1 MENSMNDNT
10 VYVNMLGGFSII
22 LGSKHIDAMGNQ
34 SKKPWNLLEYLIAF
48 RKREIALEEL
58 IDLFWG
64 NEDSSNPNGALK
76 TLLFRSRKLLIPL
89 TDRPQD
95 YLIHIRGTYAWNPD
109 VEIVADI
116 DEFED
121 LCNHIFSTD
130 TSTAEYQLDLCLQA
144 LDLYKGDF
152 LPKSSWISWVIPISA
167 YYHSLYQK
175 LVHKTVSILK
185 ERDDFQ
191 KIIDICQHAIVI
203 EQFDE
208 KIHSELIY
216 ALYKAGS
223 QQAAL
228 DHYNRTIN
236 MLYDEFAIT
245 PSDELKDLYKTIQDT
260 KHGITTDLSIIQ
272 DSLREETQER
282 GAFYCEYAVF
292 KNIYQLESRAIERT
306 GDSIYLGLVTISD
319 SKGKLLKPS
328 IQTRA
333 MAELGEAICRS
344 LRRGDAYTRYS
355 ISQYIILIP
364 TATYENGEK
373 VMQRISC
380 NFKKDYTRKDLNVQC
395 SLMALLPS

>member
-1 MENSMNDNT
+1 MESSINDNT
-10 VYVNMLGGFSII
+10 VYVNMLGGFSIT
-22 LGSKHIDAMGNQ
+22 LDGKHIDAMGNQ

-48 RKREIALEEL
+48 RKREIALEEM

-64 NEDSSNPNGALK
+64 NDDSNNPSGALK
-76 TLLFRSRKLLIPL
+76 TLLFRSRKLLTPL
-89 TDRPQD
+89 TESPQD
-95 YLIHIRGTYAWNPD
+95 YLIHVRGTYAWNPD
-109 VEIVADI
+109 VETVVDI
-116 DEFED
+116 DEFEA
-121 LCNHIFSTD
+121 LCDHIFSTG
-130 TSTAEYQLDLCLQA
+130 TSAEYQLGLCLQA
-144 LDLYKGDF
+144 FDLYKGDF
-152 LPKSSWISWVIPISA
+152 LPKSSWVSWVIPISA

-175 LVHKTVSILK
+175 LVHKIVTLLK
-185 ERDDFQ
+185 EREDYQ
-191 KIIDICQHAIVI
+191 KIIDICQRAIAI

-208 KIHSELIY
+208 KVHYELIY
-216 ALYKAGS
+216 ALYKTGN

-228 DHYNRTIN
+228 DHYNHTIN

-245 PSDELKDLYKTIQDT
+245 PSDDLKELYKTIQDT

-272 DSLREETQER
+272 DSLREETEER

-306 GDSIYLGLVTISD
+306 GDSIYLGLITISD
-319 SKGKLLKPS
+319 SRGKLLKPS

-373 VMQRISC
+373 VLQRIAS